1 MSYSLIK
8 YLYENG
14 TLNLKDVAKEVD
26 SGNITI
32 EQFHSITTYNY
43 ETVKKGESL

>member
-14 TLNLKDVAKEVD
+14 TLSLKDVVQEVD
-26 SGNITI
+26 SGNITA
-32 EQFHSITTYNY
+32 E
-43 ETVKKGESL
+43 

>member
-14 TLNLKDVAKEVD
+14 ILSLKDVAQEVD
-26 SGNITI
+26 SGNITV
-32 EQFHSITTYNY
+32 EQFHFITTYSY
-43 ETVKKGESL
+43 QAIKKGGSL